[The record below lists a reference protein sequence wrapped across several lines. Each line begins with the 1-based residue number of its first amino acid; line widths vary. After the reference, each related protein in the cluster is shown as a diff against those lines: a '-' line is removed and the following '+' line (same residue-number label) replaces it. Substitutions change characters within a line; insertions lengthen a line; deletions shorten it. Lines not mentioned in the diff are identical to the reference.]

1 MHVLIRKL
9 QIAHVLV
16 VPLGTSNCVRRSQ
29 AAALGEDHEATLR
42 TRMGLVNV
50 LAETGRG
57 EMAEDICRGVEEVC
71 FAGTSGLFF
80 LHPFSRAWISVGAD
94 EAARGGAPR
103 HAAVAAQPR
112 MSAGG
117 QRRRGGGGASLP
129 GGGAPPQALSLP
141 PCGC

>member
-50 LAETGRG
+50 LAETGR
-57 EMAEDICRGVEEVC
+57 A
-71 FAGTSGLFF
+71 
-80 LHPFSRAWISVGAD
+80 
-94 EAARGGAPR
+94 
-103 HAAVAAQPR
+103 
-112 MSAGG
+112 
-117 QRRRGGGGASLP
+117 
-129 GGGAPPQALSLP
+129 
-141 PCGC
+141 